1 MSKVSNFLMI
11 IFLSIIFTHCTN
23 ENKAQLLGEW
33 QGLSWVVEGQQSSR
47 NAEAVQ
53 FSFLE
58 NGEYSGS
65 WGDKTEKGVFSLDA
79 DKLYTT
85 EEGKLKKMV
94 KIEFTG
100 SDTLVFHM
108 NRMGTEE
115 QLILVRK

>member
-11 IFLSIIFTHCTN
+11 IILSVIFTHCTN

-33 QGLSWVVEGQQSSR
+33 KGLSWVVEGQPSAR

-85 EEGKLKKMV
+85 EQGKLKKMV